1 MSLVFLF
8 NRCFSPV
15 SRTIC
20 SLPTMSRWFSR
31 CVYLQL
37 FSLHSVRFLLL
48 CHLFFCIFARN
59 NLIAVSIQCENI
71 GTVFRSYFIYAVLF
85 FAFRFSFISRKK
97 KENRMLFFWIQNSQ
111 FLYNL
116 DMCSYD
122 TNDNANTKTPKF
134 FFKQIRCFDPSQKN
148 LHVYSVWSIEMN

>member
-1 MSLVFLF
+1 MIGKIHFERRTAQIHTKPVFFVEIVRLFSLVQHNFRLRYMSLVFLF

-97 KENRMLFFWIQNSQ
+97 KENRMLFF
-111 FLYNL
+111 
-116 DMCSYD
+116 
-122 TNDNANTKTPKF
+122 
-134 FFKQIRCFDPSQKN
+134 
-148 LHVYSVWSIEMN
+148 